1 MPLEIQT
8 IYNAAYS
15 NIIFK
20 NKLDSYKNDGELEN
34 NNSCSEF
41 ASSNLIS
48 ESNEQMICKA
58 VLLFFKDLKEQKYK
72 YGDTTHEDIT
82 YRDSGC
88 KYLFYWLYTHVKN
101 DEQVYK
107 NTLTLYKQLYEI
119 YDKQHDDSG
128 IFNKYIDVMNEH
140 TIEKL
145 VKLTNL
151 YNSLDKFFT
160 ENENKKEKE
169 VCKGNLIDLYNYYIY
184 ECRNGYDYDFCDEL
198 KNFRKKYN
206 SFIKY
211 VMKCEEK
218 YLLPPVEGFNI
229 VGTTVIPFS
238 LISVTSL
245 ILPILYKFTA
255 LGPWMRRL
263 IGKNKN
269 IWQNINE
276 ETNNSINTYEIGE
289 DNFNMGDYNIA
300 YNSS

>member
-15 NIIFK
+15 NFIFK

-34 NNSCSEF
+34 NYICSEF
-41 ASSNLIS
+41 TSSNLIS

-58 VLLFFKDLKEQKYK
+58 VILFFRDLKEQKYE
-72 YGDTTHEDIT
+72 YGGTKHDDIT
-82 YRDSGC
+82 YRDNGC
-88 KYLFYWLYTHVKN
+88 KHLFYWLYTHIKKN
-101 DEQVYK
+101 EHSFK
-107 NTLTLYKQLYEI
+107 NTLSLYKQLYKI
-119 YDKQHDDSG
+119 YDEQQDNSG

-151 YNSLDKFFT
+151 YNSFDKFFT

-169 VCKGNLIDLYNYYIY
+169 VCKGDFIDLYNYYIY

-211 VMKCEEK
+211 AMKCEEK

-245 ILPILYKFTA
+245 IIPILYKFTA
-255 LGPWMRRL
+255 LGPWIRRL

-269 IWQNINE
+269 VWQNINE
-276 ETNNSINTYEIGE
+276 ETNNSLNTYEIGE